1 MSTWDAEGWVK
12 PELIEDTILNQV
24 TLKLDM
30 VKAESAVEESAA
42 VPKNAEECR
51 RSAEEVP
58 KSAEV
63 DQMTKQEEVLYKY
76 ILEKGS
82 ITTADVCQLFD
93 VKERRA
99 RDILSNMCKKNFL
112 RKQVATSSTK
122 YVLNKC

>member
-1 MSTWDAEGWVK
+1 MLSICCLGAVSMLFRCLNDIVCTGQTGKKRDEWR
-12 PELIEDTILNQV
+12 LIVQLRNLRQ
-24 TLKLDM
+24 
-30 VKAESAVEESAA
+30 
-42 VPKNAEECR
+42 CR
-51 RSAEEVP
+51 RMLKSAEEVP

-112 RKQVATSSTK
+112 RKQGATSSTK